1 MGTNILSQLTRP
13 SNGKQPNADNRINGS
28 PTRGA
33 IKLRMRFLRATF
45 GDILNLWP
53 QYAREEHTKLS
64 RRLRQI
70 DAEEVQR

>member
-1 MGTNILSQLTRP
+1 MKI
-13 SNGKQPNADNRINGS
+13 QPLPKIEEMS
-28 PTRGA
+28 RGV
-33 IKLRMRFLRATF
+33 IRFRMRFLRATF

-53 QYAREEHTKLS
+53 GHAQEEYIKLS